1 MKRHL
6 VHSKNC
12 LWGDRLG
19 CPFVVLS
26 SMFKHRMCDFS
37 IFLFLFFI
45 VNNLWRDFSSIIVM
59 KGIWGGASIIRTVCQ
74 SNRVSTGLD
83 ILSKIQIH
91 ALSSNPRCKHV
102 CEAVRCARHF
112 FARWNIISSVSYRI
126 LFLILFVSHEGFPNG
141 CKLDW
146 CTSSL
151 YSIFRNF
158 LPFVFTV
165 YHVVVFCANFYHVSC
180 WILIILCWHVVV
192 FFIVSAAPHLKIWC
206 VVLNHFGQ

>member
-1 MKRHL
+1 MKRHP

-74 SNRVSTGLD
+74 SFRVSTGLD

-126 LFLILFVSHEGFPNG
+126 LFLILFVSHEGFQNG

-158 LPFVFTV
+158 LPFVFT
-165 YHVVVFCANFYHVSC
+165 YCISCCCLLCQLLSCFMLNIDHFMLTCCCIFHCFCSPTSKNLVCCS
-180 WILIILCWHVVV
+180 
-192 FFIVSAAPHLKIWC
+192 
-206 VVLNHFGQ
+206 